1 MDKAKLGLAILLV
14 IAGVG
19 GFYYFGEHALV
30 LRVLYVIGGLLA
42 GVAVG
47 WFTAPGQEFFAFAR
61 DSWGETRKVVWP
73 TRKEAIQTT
82 AAVFGFV
89 VVMAVFLW
97 LTDKGLEWALYDL
110 VLGWKKS

>member
-1 MDKAKLGLAILLV
+1 MGLAILLV
-14 IAGVG
+14 ITGVG